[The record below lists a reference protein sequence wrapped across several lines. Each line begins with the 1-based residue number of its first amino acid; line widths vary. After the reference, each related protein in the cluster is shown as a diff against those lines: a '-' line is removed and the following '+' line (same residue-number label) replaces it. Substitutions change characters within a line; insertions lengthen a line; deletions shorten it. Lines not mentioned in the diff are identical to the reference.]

1 MRRLLCL
8 LTSLTLC
15 LLGGVW
21 IGGKLTT
28 EAPPA
33 AKPAAQAPKP
43 KPQAPPPVTPLQ
55 PPASREAFAEWAN
68 QQSSA
73 GHAEAVAAAFTR
85 RNIEDQTELV
95 FHLLNEG
102 GNMNTALVGRL
113 IRSLPP
119 GDAREKSLERLLGHW
134 ISEDA
139 LDALHYLETLPPEW
153 LRSPSLIYIV
163 GFGLCQ
169 LPAQQ
174 VIAFANAR
182 LDDLSRGHLRE
193 VLAVMLD
200 QAGSFEN
207 TMAMLEGI
215 PAEPDRSSL
224 GDFSLSSNFAA
235 VVPDQVRQWIDT
247 ETNPIR
253 RDQFL
258 SGYTRMV
265 ENEDPAAA
273 LALDAR
279 MTDAETRRQEQHRHL
294 MRWLKSDRAAA
305 LTWLRSAP
313 ADVLDAETRD
323 RWLRHYTP

>member
-8 LTSLTLC
+8 LPSLTLC

-21 IGGKLTT
+21 IGGRLTP
-28 EAPPA
+28 APAPVPPPA
-33 AKPAAQAPKP
+33 MEAPKP
-43 KPQAPPPVTPLQ
+43 RPQTPPPAVSSP
-55 PPASREAFAEWAN
+55 PPASDEAFAEWAGR
-68 QQSSA
+68 QSAA
-73 GHAEAVAAAFTR
+73 GHLNDVAAAFTR
-85 RNIEDQTELV
+85 RDIEQQTALV
-95 FHLLNEG
+95 FSLLNEG
-102 GNMNTALVGRL
+102 GNMNAALIGRL
-113 IRSLPP
+113 IRALPP
-119 GDAREKSLERLLGHW
+119 GDARDKSLERLLRHW
-134 ISEDA
+134 SSEDA
-139 LDALHYLETLPPEW
+139 LEALSFVETLPPEW
-153 LRSPSLIYIV
+153 LRKPSLIYTF

-169 LPAQQ
+169 LPAQR

-182 LDDLSRGHLRE
+182 LDESGRGHLRE
-193 VLAVMLD
+193 VLAAMLD

-207 TMAMLEGI
+207 TSAMLQGI

-224 GDFSLSSNFAA
+224 ADFSLASNFAA
-235 VVPDQVRQWIDT
+235 VDPDQVRQWIEA
-247 ETNPIR
+247 ETNPLR

-279 MTDAETRRQEQHRHL
+279 ISDATTRSGEQDRHL
-294 MRWLKSDRAAA
+294 MRWLTSDRAAA

-313 ADVLDAETRD
+313 ADVLDVETRD